1 MEMNNIYYK
10 NRTFIYIIFTI
21 SIVYVSNMFVSSAA
35 LSIEKGLDIVN
46 SEDIEDAKLI
56 YISIPQGSSAT
67 DITSILSN
75 RGVISSSLAYE
86 IYLRNENMGDKL
98 RAGDYEILNNL
109 EFDELTSILLKGPPL
124 KTYNITIPEGLW
136 INETLESISLQTGF
150 SVESLRNS
158 LISGIVT
165 SKYVY
170 LGDYKKLEH
179 WEGLI
184 YPNTYE
190 INVDANGE
198 EILQTLVSELENVTF
213 RIFTENELPTWID
226 NYNQLFTIASLIEAE
241 SKLDEDR
248 PLVASVIKN
257 RLYDNM
263 LLQID
268 ATVLYALQ
276 KRKPQVLL
284 VDLQVDSKY
293 NTYKYNGL
301 PPTPISGFGERSII
315 AILNAPQSDFIYYL
329 LTDKNGKMSF
339 TDNYTDFINM
349 KNKAKE
355 EGVIP

>member
-1 MEMNNIYYK
+1 MNNFYYK
-10 NRTFIYIIFTI
+10 NRTLLYIIFTI
-21 SIVYVSNMFVSSAA
+21 SIVYASNMLASSAA
-35 LSIEKGLDIVN
+35 LSVEKGLDIVN
-46 SEDIEDAKLI
+46 SEDIEDVKLI
-56 YISIPQGSSAT
+56 NISIPQGSSAT

-198 EILQTLVSELENVTF
+198 EILQTLVSELENVTS

-226 NYNQLFTIASLIEAE
+226 TYNQLFTIASLIEAE

-293 NTYKYNGL
+293 NTYKYKGL
-301 PPTPISGFGERSII
+301 PPGPINNPGLD
-315 AILNAPQSDFIYYL
+315 AIKSALNPETTDYL
-329 LTDKNGKMSF
+329 YFVSNLEGRHTF
-339 TDNYTDFINM
+339 TRTSSEH
-349 KNKAKE
+349 NKAKRAMKKKRRLRK
-355 EGVIP
+355 

>member
-1 MEMNNIYYK
+1 MGSEMCI
-10 NRTFIYIIFTI
+10 RDSVAMTILIIIFALI
-21 SIVYVSNMFVSSAA
+21 FASNAA
-35 LSIEKGLDIVN
+35 SSIETSLDVIN
-46 SEDIEDAKLI
+46 SENNEEVRIV

-67 DITSILSN
+67 DITTILDN
-75 RGVISSSLAYE
+75 KGIISSSLAYE
-86 IYLRNENMGDKL
+86 IYLRNENMADKL
-98 RAGDYEILNNL
+98 RAGDYEIANNL
-109 EFDELTSILLKGPPL
+109 DFDELTSILLKGPPL

-136 INETLESISLQTGF
+136 ITETLESISSQTGF
-150 SVESLRNS
+150 DVESLTNS
-158 LISGIVT
+158 LLSGVVE

-170 LGDYKKLEH
+170 LGDYKELQN

-198 EILQTLVSELENVTF
+198 DILQLLVSELESVIDK
-213 RIFTENELPTWID
+213 IFAEEELPNWIE
-226 NYNQLFTIASLIEAE
+226 NYNQLFTIASLVEAE
-241 SKLDEDR
+241 SKLEEDR

-257 RLYDNM
+257 RLYDDM

-268 ATVLYALQ
+268 ATILYALQ
-276 KRKPQVLL
+276 KRKSQVLL
-284 VDLQVDSKY
+284 VDLQVDSSY
-293 NTYKYNGL
+293 NTYKYTGL

-315 AILNAPQSDFIYYL
+315 ATLNAPESDFIYYL

-339 TDNYTDFINM
+339 TNDYSDFINM